1 MAAAIWFVVAQ
12 KNKENSPS
20 NSTPVFADAQIL
32 PDKDAY
38 FEYEIV
44 GESFY
49 QKELNRIVGQKT
61 EESVEIPK
69 QAKLKRDLNNQ
80 HDKNAVAVYIDGS
93 IVGYL
98 NKRDAKDFCRL
109 IKRNRFKDTDS
120 FNVDALIVG
129 GWKRKGSE
137 GSFGVKLNMP
147 EDINSIVITRY

>member
-12 KNKENSPS
+12 KNKDDSALNSA
-20 NSTPVFADAQIL
+20 PVFASAKIL
-32 PDKDAY
+32 PDKDTY

-49 QKELNRIVGQKT
+49 QKELNRIVGPKT
-61 EESVEIPK
+61 EESVEITK
-69 QAKLKRDLNNQ
+69 EAQLKRDLNNQ
-80 HDKNAVAVYIDGS
+80 HDKNAVAVRIDGLT
-93 IVGYL
+93 VGYL
-98 NKRDAKDFCRL
+98 NKHDAKDFCQL

-147 EDINSIVITRY
+147 EDIDSIVITRY